1 MLTRGS
7 VLLAAACLGGAL
19 ILPATASAQTAK
31 RYTDGA
37 AAPTATPPSRK
48 MARRCKRAEVSLR
61 RRFERVESVGII
73 GQ

>member
-1 MLTRGS
+1 
-7 VLLAAACLGGAL
+7 
-19 ILPATASAQTAK
+19 
-31 RYTDGA
+31 
-37 AAPTATPPSRK
+37 